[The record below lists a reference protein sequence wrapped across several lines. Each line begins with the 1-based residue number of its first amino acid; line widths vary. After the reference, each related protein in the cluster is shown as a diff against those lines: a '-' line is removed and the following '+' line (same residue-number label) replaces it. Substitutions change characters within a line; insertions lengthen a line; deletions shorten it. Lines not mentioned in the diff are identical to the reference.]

1 MSHDGNTR
9 PEELSRPVKR
19 SPETVEIAGKSQDEE
34 RIQKNIV
41 NILHRF

>member
-1 MSHDGNTR
+1 MSHDDNTW
-9 PEELSRPVKR
+9 PEELSRPVKE